1 MAMINNQKEETFEEM
16 VERCSTDAKKSI
28 FSLNVLIDFSRG
40 PIELFEQVITFLSM
54 RHIEGETFWIKS
66 KAGRIF
72 EVTLDLN
79 SGLVFDRVKNRE
91 GFILYLGMGI
101 FKIPHHPFI
110 EYKYPAFLL
119 RGDHGVSYWDD
130 ILDIEC
136 IDESEISKSKLSSIG
151 NINPKKRFL
160 DFGKL
165 INKNQ
170 KNFQKSDLLLSESMD
185 ILSDAVIHCRDGD
198 VKIVRFLLSKDSEF
212 FLHLFRYESQK
223 REFNMNF
230 DKEVVKTYMERHLY
244 GSGIRTPNAEKI
256 CDDVMQYIE
265 FGFFVQDIFFVRFI
279 YELVSD
285 FCDNENILE
294 LNKVIENIVS
304 FD

>member
-1 MAMINNQKEETFEEM
+1 MINSQILKEETFEEM

-28 FSLNVLIDFSRG
+28 FSLNLLTDFSKG
-40 PIELFEQVITFLSM
+40 PMDFFEQVITFLSI
-54 RHIEGETFWIKS
+54 RHVEGENFWIKS

-72 EVTLDLN
+72 EVRMDLN

-101 FKIPHHPFI
+101 FKLPHHPFT
-110 EYKYPAFLL
+110 EFNYPAFLL
-119 RGDHGVSYWDD
+119 RGDHGISYWDD
-130 ILDIEC
+130 IVDIEC
-136 IDESEISKSKLSSIG
+136 IDESEISKYKLSSIG
-151 NINPKKRFL
+151 NMIPKKRFL

-165 INKNQ
+165 ISKNQ
-170 KNFQKSDLLLSESMD
+170 KNFQNTDLLLSESMD

-198 VKIVRFLLSKDSEF
+198 LKIVRFLLSKDSDF

-244 GSGIRTPNAEKI
+244 CGILTPNVEKI
-256 CDDVMQYIE
+256 CDDVIQYIE